1 MTWQRSAGFRPVVRR
16 YPDGVPE
23 LPEVEATRRLLE
35 PAMRGAR
42 FDRVVLRRAN
52 LRRAFVPD
60 FAARL
65 TGATVLDVGRRAKH
79 LLLALSSG
87 DTLLMHLGMTGDF
100 RVESPA
106 LDGDPAPADP
116 GAHDHVVFQMSSGF
130 VVTFNDPRRFGA
142 MDLLSAE
149 AHARHPTLAS
159 LGPEPLSDEFTDH
172 TLAAACAG
180 RRMALKPAL
189 LDQRIVAGLG
199 NIYAVEALHRAG
211 LSPLRRAS
219 TIATPTGKPRPTATR
234 LVASIKAVLTRAVE
248 RQLRPDY
255 RSARFKVYDREGEA
269 CPTRGCPGTIRRVV
283 QAGRSTFYCA
293 TCQR

>member
-1 MTWQRSAGFRPVVRR
+1 M
-16 YPDGVPE
+16 PE

-35 PAMRGAR
+35 PVMLGAR
-42 FDRVVLRRAN
+42 FERVVLRRAN

-65 TGATVLDVGRRAKH
+65 TGTTVTDVGRRAKH
-79 LLLALSSG
+79 LVLALSSG
-87 DTLLMHLGMTGDF
+87 ETLLIHLGMTGDF

-106 LDGDPAPADP
+106 LEGDPAPADP
-116 GAHDHVVFQMSSGF
+116 GTHDHVVFQMSSGF

-142 MDLLSAE
+142 MDLLTA
-149 AHARHPTLAS
+149 AAYARHPTLSS
-159 LGPEPLSDEFTDH
+159 LGPEPLSDQFTDGV
-172 TLAAACAG
+172 LAAACA
-180 RRMALKPAL
+180 RRRTALKPAL

-199 NIYAVEALHRAG
+199 NIYAAEALHRAG
-211 LSPLRRAS
+211 LSPLRKAS

-234 LVASIKAVLTRAVE
+234 LVAAIKAVLDSAVE
-248 RQLRPDY
+248 RQLRPAY
-255 RSARFKVYDREGEA
+255 RSATFRVYDREGEP
-269 CPTRGCPGTIRRVV
+269 CPTRECDGRIRRIV

>member
-1 MTWQRSAGFRPVVRR
+1 
-16 YPDGVPE
+16 
-23 LPEVEATRRLLE
+23 
-35 PAMRGAR
+35 MRDAR
-42 FDRVVLRRAN
+42 FERVVLRRAN

-65 TGATVLDVGRRAKH
+65 TGTTVTDVGRRAKH
-79 LLLALSSG
+79 LVLALSSG
-87 DTLLMHLGMTGDF
+87 DTLLIHLGMTGDF

-106 LDGDPAPADP
+106 LEGEPAPADP
-116 GAHDHVVFQMSSGF
+116 GTHDHVVFQMSSGF

-142 MDLLSAE
+142 IDLMTAVTY
-149 AHARHPTLAS
+149 ARHPTLSS
-159 LGPEPLSDEFTDH
+159 LGPEPLSEAFTDGV
-172 TLAAACAG
+172 LAAACA
-180 RRMALKPAL
+180 RRRTALKPAL

-211 LSPLRRAS
+211 LSPLRKAS

-234 LVASIKAVLTRAVE
+234 LVAAIKAVLNSAVE
-248 RQLRPDY
+248 RQLRPEY
-255 RSARFKVYDREGEA
+255 RSARFRVYDREGEA
-269 CPTRGCPGTIRRVV
+269 CPTRGCDGRIRRVV